1 MFALLLKS
9 PLLFFHQRLLFL
21 GVTSLTILN
30 KVQKTHAGD
39 LQDSPNKVGIMTS
52 KSTGEP
58 PLLAS
63 VSVLT
68 AFSAALT
75 AARQGLAAM
84 HAQTSTSQP
93 AVSGKHAA
101 GNGQAAPNGE
111 ADDSHGSSSDEPQAA
126 SNGNSDASHESSSVG
141 KQAASNGKAKGGSN
155 GVSASRHQAIGSS
168 DQMVG
173 KQPGTDDR
181 SVQEQV
187 LYQLQAPVTVK
198 EVKRVLGQLHLPEL
212 LLAVED

>member
-1 MFALLLKS
+1 MLD
-9 PLLFFHQRLLFL
+9 
-21 GVTSLTILN
+21 
-30 KVQKTHAGD
+30 KVRKTHAGD

-84 HAQTSTSQP
+84 HAQTSTSQLAQL
-93 AVSGKHAA
+93 AVSRKHAA
-101 GNGQAAPNGE
+101 ANGQAAPNGE
-111 ADDSHGSSSDEPQAA
+111 ANDSHGSLSDEPQVAF
-126 SNGNSDASHESSSVG
+126 D
-141 KQAASNGKAKGGSN
+141 GKAKDGSN
-155 GVSASRHQAIGSS
+155 DVSANGQQAPGSS
-168 DQMVG
+168 DHMVG
-173 KQPGTDDR
+173 KQTGIDAK
-181 SVQEQV
+181 SIQEQV
-187 LYQLQAPVTVK
+187 LCRLQAPVTVK